1 MLNVALIGVG
11 GMGRGHLENLIR
23 FNAEGKIIK
32 LVAACDIRPERLQ
45 NEKSDFNL
53 DVGKGDIDFSKFNC
67 YTDMDEMFKN
77 EDLDMVMLALPTY
90 MHCDITVKCL
100 RLGYHVFCE
109 KPMAPS
115 VEECDLMIKTAEECG
130 KQLMIGQ
137 CLRFWGEYEALKDI
151 VENEKL
157 GKPIG
162 AYFFRGGD
170 TPIWSYNDW
179 LRKREC
185 GGGALCDQHVHDID
199 MVQYL
204 FGMPKAVQT
213 VATILY
219 EGSGYDTVSTNYIF
233 DSGIA
238 VNAQDDWALEGYGFS
253 MLFRANFEKGTVY
266 MDHNGF
272 RVCPRGEKS
281 YVPDYGKEN
290 GYYKEI
296 AYFADCIING
306 TPNTINPPHASR
318 ETIRLMTAETK
329 SADNGGVI
337 VTL

>member
-23 FNAEGKIIK
+23 FTNEGKIIK

-53 DVGKGDIDFSKFNC
+53 DVGKKDIDFSKFNC
-67 YTDMDEMFKN
+67 YTDMDEMFAK
-77 EDLDMVMLALPTY
+77 EKLDMVLLALPTY
-90 MHCDITVKCL
+90 LHCEITVKCL
-100 RLGYHVFCE
+100 KLGYHVFCE
-109 KPMAPS
+109 KPMAPT
-115 VEECDLMIKTAEECG
+115 VEECDLMLKTAKECG

-137 CLRFWGEYEALKDI
+137 VLRFWGEYEVLKDI
-151 VENEKL
+151 VKNETL
-157 GKPIG
+157 GKPLG

-204 FGMPKAVQT
+204 YGMPKAVQT
-213 VATILY
+213 AATILY
-219 EGSGYDTVSTNYIF
+219 EGSGYDSVSTNYIF
-233 DSGIA
+233 DQPIA

-272 RVCPRGEKS
+272 RICPRGGKT
-281 YVPDYGKEN
+281 YVPEYNKEN
-290 GYYKEI
+290 GYYREI

-306 TPNTINPPHASR
+306 SPNTIDPPEESR
-318 ETIRLMTAETK
+318 ETIRLMVAETK
-329 SADNGGVI
+329 SADNGGTI
-337 VTL
+337 VNT